1 MRFHTKMEME
11 VLHTEAPGVVRVD
24 LGWMGM
30 PKQVA
35 SYLVAD
41 GGELAVVDC
50 GPEST
55 LSALLDGVRA
65 AGYDPAAI
73 THLLLTHVHLD
84 HAGAAGALLQAA
96 PRARLYVHPRGA
108 RHLADPSRLL
118 ASAARIYGDRMDA
131 LWGRMLPVP
140 KGRMTV
146 LHEGEEVRVGRRTLR
161 ALDTPGHAV
170 HHHAYHEPDAGLL
183 FSGDAG
189 GIRLAGAPY
198 VRPPTPPPDI
208 DVPAWRR
215 SIARMRG
222 LGASLILPA
231 HFGGTGDVA
240 WHLDDLEARLADWDA
255 WSAGELAA
263 GADLA
268 ALTRALRHKAHAEVV
283 AATGSDALARAYE
296 AAVPTE
302 MMAAGLMRW
311 RHVCA

>member
-1 MRFHTKMEME
+1 ME

-24 LGWMGM
+24 LRWMGM
-30 PKQVA
+30 AKQVA
-35 SYLVAD
+35 SYLVSD

-50 GPEST
+50 GPGST
-55 LSALLDGVRA
+55 LAALLDGVRA

-84 HAGAAGALLQAA
+84 HAGAAGALLRAA
-96 PRARLYVHPRGA
+96 PRARVYVHPRGA
-108 RHLADPSRLL
+108 RHLAEPSRLL
-118 ASAARIYGDRMDA
+118 TSAARIYGERMDA
-131 LWGRMLPVP
+131 LWGTMLPVP
-140 KGRMTV
+140 QERMSV
-146 LHEGEEVRVGRRTLR
+146 LHGGGEVRVGRRRLR

-170 HHHAYHEPDAGLL
+170 HHHAYHDPEAGLL

-189 GIRLAGAPY
+189 GIRLDGTPY

-215 SIARMRG
+215 SIARMRE
-222 LGASLILPA
+222 LDARVILPA
-231 HFGGTGDVA
+231 HFGGTGDAA

-255 WSAGELAA
+255 WSGRELAA
-263 GADLA
+263 GAELA
-268 ALTRALRHKAHAEVV
+268 ALTDALRQKAHDEVV
-283 AATGSDALARAYE
+283 AATGSHKLARAYE

-311 RHVCA
+311 HRGSA

>member
-1 MRFHTKMEME
+1 MDDG
-11 VLHTEAPGVVRVD
+11 VLHTEAAGVVRVD
-24 LGWMGM
+24 LRWMGM

-35 SYLVAD
+35 SYLVSD

-50 GPEST
+50 GPGST
-55 LSALLDGVRA
+55 LPALLDGVRA
-65 AGYDPAAI
+65 AGHAPEAI

-84 HAGAAGALLQAA
+84 HAGAAGELLRVA
-96 PRARLYVHPRGA
+96 PRAHLYVHPRGA

-118 ASAARIYGDRMDA
+118 TSAARIYGDRMEV
-131 LWGRMLPVP
+131 LWGTMLPVP
-140 KGRMTV
+140 EARMAV
-146 LHEGEEVRVGRRTLR
+146 LHDGDEVRVGRRTLR

-170 HHHAYHEPDAGLL
+170 HHHAYHDPDAALL

-189 GIRLAGAPY
+189 GIRLDGTPY

-215 SIARMRG
+215 SIARMRE
-222 LGASLILPA
+222 LAASLILPA

-255 WSAGELAA
+255 WSRRELDA

-268 ALTRALRHKAHAEVV
+268 SLTEALRHKAHAEVV
-283 AATGSDALARAYE
+283 TATGSDELARAYE
-296 AAVPTE
+296 AAVPSE
-302 MMAAGLMRW
+302 MMAAGLLRS
-311 RHVCA
+311 HTVSA

>member
-1 MRFHTKMEME
+1 M
-11 VLHTEAPGVVRVD
+11 LHTEAPGVVRVD

-35 SYLVAD
+35 SYLVAG

-50 GPEST
+50 GPG
-55 LSALLDGVRA
+55 SALDALLEGVRA
-65 AGYDPAAI
+65 AGHDPAAI
-73 THLLLTHVHLD
+73 THLLLSHVHLD

-118 ASAARIYGDRMDA
+118 GSAARIYGDRMDE
-131 LWGRMLPVP
+131 LWGTMLPVSEE
-140 KGRMTV
+140 RMTV
-146 LHEGEEVRVGRRTLR
+146 LEDGDEVRVGRRTLR
-161 ALDTPGHAV
+161 ALDTQGHAV
-170 HHHAYHEPDAGLL
+170 HHHAYHDPGDGLL

-189 GIRLAGAPY
+189 GIRLDGAPY

-215 SIARMRG
+215 SIARMRE

-263 GADLA
+263 GAGLE
-268 ALTRALRHKAHAEVV
+268 ALTVALRHKAHAEVV

-296 AAVPTE
+296 AAVPSD

-311 RHVCA
+311 RQVCG

>member
-1 MRFHTKMEME
+1 MDDG

-24 LGWMGM
+24 LRWMGM
-30 PKQVA
+30 AKQVA

-41 GGELAVVDC
+41 DGELAVVDC
-50 GPEST
+50 GPGST
-55 LSALLDGVRA
+55 LPALLDGVRA
-65 AGYDPAAI
+65 AGHDPEAI

-84 HAGAAGALLQAA
+84 HAGAAGELRRVG

-118 ASAARIYGDRMDA
+118 TSAARIYGDRMEV
-131 LWGRMLPVP
+131 LWGTMLPVP
-140 KGRMTV
+140 EERMSV
-146 LHEGEEVRVGRRTLR
+146 LHDGDEVRVGRRTLR

-170 HHHAYHEPDAGLL
+170 HHHAYLDPDAGLL

-189 GIRLAGAPY
+189 GIRLDGTPY

-215 SIARMRG
+215 SIARMREA
-222 LGASLILPA
+222 GASLILPA

-255 WSAGELAA
+255 WSRRELDA

-268 ALTRALRHKAHAEVV
+268 SLTAALRHKAHAEVV
-283 AATGSDALARAYE
+283 TATVSEELARAYE
-296 AAVPTE
+296 AAVPSE
-302 MMAAGLMRW
+302 MMAAGLLRSH
-311 RHVCA
+311 RASA

>member
-1 MRFHTKMEME
+1 MDEE

-24 LGWMGM
+24 LRWMGM
-30 PKQVA
+30 AKQVA

-50 GPEST
+50 GPGST
-55 LSALLDGVRA
+55 LPALLDGVRA
-65 AGYDPAAI
+65 AGHDPAAI

-84 HAGAAGALLQAA
+84 HAGAAGELLRVA

-118 ASAARIYGDRMDA
+118 TSAARIYGDRMEV
-131 LWGRMLPVP
+131 LWGTMLPVP
-140 KGRMTV
+140 EEPTSV
-146 LHEGEEVRVGRRTLR
+146 LHDGDEVRVGRRTLR

-170 HHHAYHEPDAGLL
+170 HHHAYHDPDAGLL

-189 GIRLAGAPY
+189 GIRLDGTPY

-215 SIARMRG
+215 SIARMRE
-222 LGASLILPA
+222 LAASLILPA

-255 WSAGELAA
+255 WSRRELEA

-268 ALTRALRHKAHAEVV
+268 SLTEALRHKAHAEVV
-283 AATGSDALARAYE
+283 TATGSEELARAYE
-296 AAVPTE
+296 AAVPSE
-302 MMAAGLMRW
+302 MMAAGLLRSH
-311 RHVCA
+311 RVSA